1 MLPFVQTAEFANWS
15 GTGSFLGAIISIVI
29 RSYQRSRS
37 YSSYMQESA
46 TSVIFTDL
54 TLEKNSL
61 IGLCSFIYALIHG
74 VCVGG
79 MVASIIYTFVEK
91 VVEVPLPMIGGAILA
106 QFGFLVL
113 ARVTIESYVI
123 FLRTAEN
130 ASHYFKENSPRS
142 EY

>member
-1 MLPFVQTAEFANWS
+1 MLPFFQAAEFAVWL
-15 GTGSFLGAIISIVI
+15 GFGGFLGSCVSMII
-29 RSYQRSRS
+29 RSHQRSRS
-37 YSSYMQESA
+37 DSIYMQESA

-61 IGLCSFIYALIHG
+61 IGLCSYIYALIHG

-79 MVASIIYTFVEK
+79 MAVSIIYPFVDK
-91 VVEVPLPMIGGAILA
+91 VDEVPFLMIGGAILA

-130 ASHYFKENSPRS
+130 ASQYFKENSRRRTF
-142 EY
+142 